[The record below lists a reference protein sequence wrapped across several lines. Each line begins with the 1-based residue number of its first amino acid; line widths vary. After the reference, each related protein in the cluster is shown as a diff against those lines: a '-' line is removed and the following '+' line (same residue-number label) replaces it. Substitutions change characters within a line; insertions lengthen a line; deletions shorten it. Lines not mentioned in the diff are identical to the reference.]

1 LAVDNFNWDGNM
13 GDVTRDDNLIIDI
26 FGEVLKIIEEVKF
39 QRLSGL
45 ELSFSTFDK
54 KSLLFRLFD
63 LELYFIGM
71 EIGYR

>member
-1 LAVDNFNWDGNM
+1 M